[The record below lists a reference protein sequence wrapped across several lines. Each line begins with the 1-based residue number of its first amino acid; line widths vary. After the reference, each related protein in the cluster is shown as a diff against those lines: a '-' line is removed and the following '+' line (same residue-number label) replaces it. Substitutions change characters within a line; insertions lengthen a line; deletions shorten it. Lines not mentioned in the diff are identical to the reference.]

1 MAPTLRSFFVVA
13 LAAVA
18 RATPAVACEQP
29 GSAACAS
36 LPLRAVYKGE
46 AWRNLKGG
54 IETGGDYL
62 DNLDLI
68 ADLDANRWPG
78 LGGLKLHA
86 HVIYNNGHVFGAR
99 YVGERQALSNIE
111 GVSTWRLYEIWADY
125 SFGTKLSNSV
135 RFGLYDFN
143 TEFNALDVSAL
154 FINSS
159 HGTGAELAQSGLNGP
174 SIFPVTGLAL
184 RVRGSTEKFYWQ
196 FAALDGVPGEPDH
209 PDRTGLHLDRAEG
222 VLLAAE
228 FGGAIA
234 GFSKLALG
242 GWRYAAHFDSI
253 DEASSSGDP
262 VRARG
267 NQGFYLLAERPF
279 WSQGNSS
286 ISGFLRAGSAETR
299 FNQLS
304 DFVGTGIV
312 MQGFSAARPDDALG
326 FAIAHA
332 SNGHRFRQFAVRN
345 GTPVER
351 SETVLELTWRAPVT
365 EWLTLQPSLQYVV
378 NPGMDPQLG
387 NAWALGL
394 RFELSASRAR

>member
-1 MAPTLRSFFVVA
+1 MAPTLRSFVVVV

-18 RATPAVACEQP
+18 PATPAVACEQP
-29 GSAACAS
+29 GSDACAA
-36 LPLRAVYKGE
+36 LALRAVYKGE

-54 IETGGDYL
+54 IRTGGDYL

-68 ADLDANRWPG
+68 AELDANRWPG
-78 LGGLKLHA
+78 LEGLKLRA
-86 HVIYNNGHVFGAR
+86 HVIYNNGHEFGAR

-111 GVSTWRLYEIWADY
+111 GVPTWRLYEIWADY
-125 SFGTKLSNSV
+125 SFGEKTSNSV
-135 RFGLYDFN
+135 RFGLYDLN
-143 TEFNALDVSAL
+143 TEFNALDVSTL

-159 HGTGAELAQSGLNGP
+159 QGTGAELAQSGLNGP

-184 RVRGSTEKFYWQ
+184 RVKGGTGRFYWQ
-196 FAALDGVPGEPDH
+196 FAALDGVPGEPGH
-209 PDRTGLHLDRAEG
+209 PDRTGFHLDRTEG
-222 VLLAAE
+222 ALLAAE
-228 FGGAIA
+228 FGGATA

-242 GWRYAAHFDSI
+242 GWRYTAQFDSI
-253 DEASSSGDP
+253 DELTASGDP
-262 VRARG
+262 VRASG

-279 WSQGNSS
+279 RSRGNSS
-286 ISGFLRAGSAETR
+286 INGFLRAGVAETR

-304 DFVGTGIV
+304 GFVGTGVV

-345 GTPVER
+345 GTSVEH

-378 NPGMDPQLG
+378 NPGMDPQLA

-394 RFELSASRAR
+394 RFELSASGAR

>member
-1 MAPTLRSFFVVA
+1 MAPTLRSFVVVV

-18 RATPAVACEQP
+18 LATPAVACEQP
-29 GSAACAS
+29 GSADCTALA
-36 LPLRAVYKGE
+36 LRAVYRGE

-62 DNLDLI
+62 DSLDLI

-78 LGGLKLHA
+78 LKLRA
-86 HVIYNNGHVFGAR
+86 HVMYNNGHLFGTR
-99 YVGERQALSNIE
+99 YVGERQVLSNIE

-125 SFGTKLSNSV
+125 SFGNDRAPSV

-143 TEFNALDVSAL
+143 TEFNALDASAL

-159 HGTGAELAQSGLNGP
+159 HGIGPDVSQSGLNGP
-174 SIFPVTGLAL
+174 SIFPVPGLAL
-184 RVRGSTEKFYWQ
+184 RVKGSTGRFYWQ
-196 FAALDGVPGEPDH
+196 FAALDGVPGEPGH
-209 PDRTGLHLDRAEG
+209 PDRTGFHLDRTEG
-222 VLLAAE
+222 ALLAAE

-242 GWRYAAHFDSI
+242 GWRYTAQFDSI
-253 DEASSSGDP
+253 GELAASGDP
-262 VRARG
+262 VRVRG
-267 NQGFYLLAERPF
+267 NQGYYLLAERPF
-279 WSQGNSS
+279 RSQGGSS
-286 ISGFLRAGSAETR
+286 INGFLRAGAAETR

-304 DFVGTGIV
+304 GFVGAGVV
-312 MQGFSAARPDDALG
+312 MRGFSAARPDDALG

-332 SNGHRFRQFAVRN
+332 SNGDRFRQLAVRN

-351 SETVLELTWRAPVT
+351 GETVLELTWRAPVA
-365 EWLTLQPSLQYVV
+365 EWLTLHPSLQYVV
-378 NPGMDPQLG
+378 NPGMDPQLA

-394 RFELSASRAR
+394 RFEMSASGAR

>member
-1 MAPTLRSFFVVA
+1 MAPTLKSFVVVA
-13 LAAVA
+13 LAAVVHA
-18 RATPAVACEQP
+18 ASAVACEQP
-29 GSAACAS
+29 GSADCAAVA
-36 LPLRAVYKGE
+36 LRAVYKGE
-46 AWRNLKGG
+46 AWRNLRGG
-54 IETGGDYL
+54 IKTGDDYL

-68 ADLDANRWPG
+68 ADLDANRWSG
-78 LGGLKLHA
+78 LEGLRLRA
-86 HVIYNNGHVFGAR
+86 HVMYNNGHEFGAH

-125 SFGTKLSNSV
+125 SFGSDRRHSV

-143 TEFNALDVSAL
+143 TEFNALDASAL

-159 HGTGAELAQSGLNGP
+159 HGIGPEVSQSGLNGP

-209 PDRTGLHLDRAEG
+209 PDRTGFHLDRTEG
-222 VLLAAE
+222 ALLAAE
-228 FGGAIA
+228 FGGATA

-242 GWRYAAHFDSI
+242 GWRYTAQFDSI
-253 DEASSSGDP
+253 DEAAASGDP

-267 NQGFYLLAERPF
+267 NQGHYLLAERLF
-279 WSQGNSS
+279 RSRGSSS
-286 ISGFLRAGSAETR
+286 ISGFLRAGAAETR

-304 DFVGTGIV
+304 GFVGTGVV
-312 MQGFSAARPDDALG
+312 MRGFSAARPDDAIG

-332 SNGHRFRQFAVRN
+332 SNGDRFRQIAVRN

-351 SETVLELTWRAPVT
+351 SETVLELTWRAPLT
-365 EWLTLQPSLQYVV
+365 EWLTVQPTLQYVM
-378 NPGMDPQLG
+378 NPGTDPQLA

-394 RFELSASRAR
+394 RVELSADRAR